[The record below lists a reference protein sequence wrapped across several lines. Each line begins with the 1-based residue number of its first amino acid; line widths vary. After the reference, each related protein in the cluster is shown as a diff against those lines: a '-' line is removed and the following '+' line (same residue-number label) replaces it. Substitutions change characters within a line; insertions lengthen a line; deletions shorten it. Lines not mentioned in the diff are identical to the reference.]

1 MLVTSPFGTRKDPL
15 DASKSQLHKGID
27 IQTNHEAVLAT
38 EDKGKVVNVNSNANT
53 NGGRSVTVE
62 YNRNDGSKYQ
72 CTYMHLDSISV
83 KIGDEVAAGQ
93 KLGFQET
100 LGIGLLVNIFILELY
115 PYPQMEQKEIL
126 TRLHILLRFHKK
138 GTSHYRFSVTEKI

>member
-72 CTYMHLDSISV
+72 CTYMH
-83 KIGDEVAAGQ
+83 GQ
-93 KLGFQET
+93 YIRQD
-100 LGIGLLVNIFILELY
+100 
-115 PYPQMEQKEIL
+115 
-126 TRLHILLRFHKK
+126 R
-138 GTSHYRFSVTEKI
+138 

>member
-53 NGGRSVTVE
+53 NGGRSVSAG
-62 YNRNDGSKYQ
+62 YPARYGS
-72 CTYMHLDSISV
+72 
-83 KIGDEVAAGQ
+83 
-93 KLGFQET
+93 
-100 LGIGLLVNIFILELY
+100 
-115 PYPQMEQKEIL
+115 
-126 TRLHILLRFHKK
+126 LR
-138 GTSHYRFSVTEKI
+138 SPIPR